1 MTALQ
6 ETFDLP
12 QDAAGQSLAASPC
25 SASLYLLPA
34 KRTAPEM
41 LKNMAIHYS
50 QPRGFVGRNICYLI
64 MAGGVCYGSIAGGSA
79 TRFLPGREVVGSL
92 NNGVNNIFYHVEKR
106 NGYPTR
112 NFTAK
117 VLKLYRETIERDWL
131 EKYGDTVLWHETLV
145 ELPRSGECYKR
156 DGWQLVG
163 ETKGYTCKRTAG
175 KGTDAWS
182 GKRVWDTVNLRPKL
196 VFTRPPTSG
205 VILLPNAGDKPP
217 QVGLD

>member
-1 MTALQ
+1 
-6 ETFDLP
+6 
-12 QDAAGQSLAASPC
+12 
-25 SASLYLLPA
+25 
-34 KRTAPEM
+34 M

-205 VILLPNAGDKPP
+205 VILLPNSELNDSKSQYPVANTPP
-217 QVGLD
+217 KAEESQ

>member
-1 MTALQ
+1 MPPTETLELAL
-6 ETFDLP
+6 
-12 QDAAGQSLAASPC
+12 DAMAAFAAPTGY
-25 SASLYLLPA
+25 ASLSLMPV
-34 KRTAPEM
+34 KRTADEM

-79 TRFLPGREVVGSL
+79 TRFLPGREVVRSL

-106 NGYPTR
+106 NGKYPAR
-112 NFTAK
+112 NFTAS

-131 EKYGDTVLWHETLV
+131 VKYGDAVLWHETLV

-175 KGTDAWS
+175 KGTDSWS
-182 GKRVWDTVNLRPKL
+182 GRRVWDTVNLRPKL
-196 VFTRPPTSG
+196 VFVRPTTSDALTTHNHG
-205 VILLPNAGDKPP
+205 
-217 QVGLD
+217 